1 MRLEHLEPGLHGEQQ
16 AVLNLQLGQ
25 LLVPLLQLLGEG
37 RVAAAHKVLDQLH
50 GPSRQ
55 DAVRCRGEAKADR
68 GRTERVDGPALLWY
82 ELHRRLEQACSLR
95 RLTQVLPGT
104 FGPGRTTSVLGRLR
118 GARRSR
124 AERSAVEERAR
135 RQRSRR
141 REARQ
146 PDAAQRREQD
156 ASAHVA
162 PGVDPVSSSRVC
174 GGHSSG
180 RPETSRHES
189 RALKSQGTTGSL
201 RKRGAMRRLCV
212 SLTRRS

>member
-1 MRLEHLEPGLHGEQQ
+1 MAACAAPAPAAAAQRGECRRLWGRAVCGEGGARGGRRAGRAACGAAISPRLRPGVDVRLEHLQPGLHGEQQ

-68 GRTERVDGPALLWY
+68 GRTERVDGPALLWH

-124 AERSAVEERAR
+124 AERSAVEERTR

-141 REARQ
+141 REAR
-146 PDAAQRREQD
+146 
-156 ASAHVA
+156 
-162 PGVDPVSSSRVC
+162 
-174 GGHSSG
+174 
-180 RPETSRHES
+180 
-189 RALKSQGTTGSL
+189 
-201 RKRGAMRRLCV
+201 
-212 SLTRRS
+212 

>member
-1 MRLEHLEPGLHGEQQ
+1 MCGEGGARGGRRAGRAACGAAISPRLRPGVDVRLEHLQPGLHGEQQ

-68 GRTERVDGPALLWY
+68 GRTERVDGPALLWH

-156 ASAHVA
+156 ASAHV
-162 PGVDPVSSSRVC
+162 PGGSRLARPA
-174 GGHSSG
+174 SSG
-180 RPETSRHES
+180 AH
-189 RALKSQGTTGSL
+189 
-201 RKRGAMRRLCV
+201 
-212 SLTRRS
+212 